1 MIAANDLKTKGV
13 KVFDEALEHYDEV
26 AVTVRG
32 KVKYVVMKVEKYDE
46 MREAELYYALAEAKQ
61 DVKDGKFTT
70 SLDEHF
76 AILDKEINE

>member
-13 KVFDEALEHYDEV
+13 KVFDEALENYDEV

-46 MREAELYYALAEAKQ
+46 MREAELDYALAEAKQ
-61 DVKDGKFTT
+61 DIKDGRFTT
-70 SLDEHF
+70 SLEKHF
-76 AILDKEINE
+76 DILDKEINE

>member
-26 AVTVRG
+26 AITVRG

-46 MREAELYYALAEAKQ
+46 MREAELDYALAEVKQ
-61 DVKDGKFTT
+61 DIKDGNYVIETAA
-70 SLDEHF
+70 EHVKR
-76 AILDKEINE
+76 LWND